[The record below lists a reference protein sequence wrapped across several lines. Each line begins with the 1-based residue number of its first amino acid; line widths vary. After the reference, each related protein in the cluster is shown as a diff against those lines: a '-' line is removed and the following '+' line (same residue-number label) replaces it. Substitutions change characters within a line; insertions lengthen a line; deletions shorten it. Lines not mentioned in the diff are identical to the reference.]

1 MNNPF
6 SYIISSLSSI
16 SRETAILEI
25 CDWDEEKRD
34 KLHEYIRGEISSL
47 DYFSVDKIEQICFNQ
62 NITTEE
68 SKSQLFD
75 IIIQMMQIEMQQ
87 ISNEGYEN

>member
-34 KLHEYIRGEISSL
+34 KLQEYIREEISSL
-47 DYFSVDKIEQICFNQ
+47 DYFSVEKIEQICFNQ

-75 IIIQMMQIEMQQ
+75 IIIQMMQVEMQQ

>member
-34 KLHEYIRGEISSL
+34 KLHEYIREKISSL
-47 DYFSVDKIEQICFNQ
+47 DYFSVDKIKQICFNQ
-62 NITTEE
+62 NITSEE
-68 SKSQLFD
+68 SKTQLFD

-87 ISNEGYEN
+87 ISNEGYQN